1 MIMKYYKRQ
10 LLKILLTFFVCP
22 ILQHGIVNAQQP
34 IADLQDVQE
43 IVAIVNDEVISL
55 YDLKQRTL
63 LLALSSSS
71 GQITQEQE
79 QLLQQQAMSG
89 LIDDKLKL
97 EEAEKYKAIA
107 TETEMATS
115 YRNYARQFN
124 LEPDVLET
132 RLNEAGVAKK
142 TLEAQLGSSMAWQ
155 RVTFGLLEP
164 MANVT
169 DDEVMN
175 YIEKMER
182 DKGKFEF
189 QVSEIFLPIS
199 NNAQREEVKSAAN
212 IMHEQLATG
221 VDFPRVAQQ
230 FSQSSTASV
239 GGDMGWIMDNELPEE
254 VNTEIRLLETGT
266 ITEPIVT
273 EQGVYILKLNNKR
286 RILTLDENDI
296 AVNLRFLFFSKKEF
310 QDDTLGQ
317 LKKSVLEVIQSPNTC
332 EETEIIA
339 TTLNATNTGTTGVV
353 RVGDLPAEM
362 RAEILKLDV
371 GYGTPLSDEDEGYR
385 SFVLCSK
392 DIPQIVLP
400 EYEAVLKDMTSS
412 RLQLIARRHLR
423 DLRRDA
429 IVDYR

>member
-1 MIMKYYKRQ
+1 MITKYYKRQ
-10 LLKILLTFFVCP
+10 LLNILIIFSIYSVF
-22 ILQHGIVNAQQP
+22 QNGIVNAQQST
-34 IADLQDVQE
+34 DNLEDVQE

-63 LLALSSSS
+63 LLALSSGS
-71 GQITQEQE
+71 GQINQEQE

-97 EEAEKYKAIA
+97 EEAEKYEAIA
-107 TETEMATS
+107 SETEMATS

-124 LEPDVLET
+124 MEPDVLET
-132 RLNEAGVAKK
+132 ILNEAGVEKK

-164 MANVT
+164 MVNVT

-189 QVSEIFLPIS
+189 QVSEIFLPIT

-212 IMHEQLATG
+212 IMYEQLTKG
-221 VDFPRVAQQ
+221 IDFPRVAQQ

-239 GGDMGWIMDNELPEE
+239 GGDMGWIMENELPNE

-266 ITEPIVT
+266 ITQPIVT

-296 AVNLRFLFFSKKEF
+296 AVNLRFLFFSKKELCYYF
-310 QDDTLGQ
+310 QFL
-317 LKKSVLEVIQSPNTC
+317 
-332 EETEIIA
+332 A
-339 TTLNATNTGTTGVV
+339 
-353 RVGDLPAEM
+353 
-362 RAEILKLDV
+362 
-371 GYGTPLSDEDEGYR
+371 
-385 SFVLCSK
+385 
-392 DIPQIVLP
+392 
-400 EYEAVLKDMTSS
+400 
-412 RLQLIARRHLR
+412 
-423 DLRRDA
+423 
-429 IVDYR
+429 

>member
-1 MIMKYYKRQ
+1 MITKYYKRQ
-10 LLKILLTFFVCP
+10 LLNILIIFSIYSVF
-22 ILQHGIVNAQQP
+22 QNGIVNAQQST
-34 IADLQDVQE
+34 DNLEDVQE

-63 LLALSSSS
+63 LLALSSGS
-71 GQITQEQE
+71 GQINQEQE

-97 EEAEKYKAIA
+97 EEAEKYEAIA
-107 TETEMATS
+107 SETEMATS

-124 LEPDVLET
+124 MEPDVLET
-132 RLNEAGVAKK
+132 ILNEAGVEKK

-175 YIEKMER
+175 YREKMER

-189 QVSEIFLPIS
+189 QVSEIFLPIT

-212 IMHEQLATG
+212 IMYEQLTTG
-221 VDFPRVAQQ
+221 IDSPRVAQQ

-239 GGDMGWIMDNELPEE
+239 GGDMGWIMENELPNE

-266 ITEPIVT
+266 ITQPIVT

-296 AVNLRFLFFSKKEF
+296 AVNLRFLFFSKEEF
-310 QDDTLGQ
+310 QNDALKQ
-317 LKKSVLEVIQSPNTC
+317 LKKSVLEVVQSSNTC
-332 EETEIIA
+332 EEIEIIA
-339 TTLNATNTGTTGVV
+339 TTLNATNTGMTDVI
-353 RVGDLPAEM
+353 RVGNLPAEI

-371 GYGTPLSDEDEGYR
+371 GYGTPLIDEDKGYR
-385 SFVLCSK
+385 SYVLCSK
-392 DIPQIVLP
+392 DIPQIILP
-400 EYEAVLKDMTSS
+400 EYEAVLEDMTSS
-412 RLQLIARRHLR
+412 RLQIIARRHLR

-429 IVDYR
+429 IIDYR

>member
-1 MIMKYYKRQ
+1 MI
-10 LLKILLTFFVCP
+10 FFIYSVF
-22 ILQHGIVNAQQP
+22 QNGSVNAQQS
-34 IADLQDVQE
+34 IDNLEDVQE

-63 LLALSSSS
+63 LLALSSGS
-71 GQITQEQE
+71 GQINQEQE

-97 EEAEKYKAIA
+97 EEAEKYEAIA
-107 TETEMATS
+107 SETEMATS

-124 LEPDVLET
+124 MEPDVLET
-132 RLNEAGVAKK
+132 ILNEAGVEKK

-164 MANVT
+164 MVNVT

-189 QVSEIFLPIS
+189 QVSEIFLPIT

-212 IMHEQLATG
+212 IMYEQLTTG
-221 VDFPRVAQQ
+221 IDFPRVAQQ

-239 GGDMGWIMDNELPEE
+239 GGDMGWIMENELPDE

-266 ITEPIVT
+266 ITQPIVT

-296 AVNLRFLFFSKKEF
+296 AVNLRFLFFSKEEF
-310 QDDTLGQ
+310 QNDALKQ
-317 LKKSVLEVIQSPNTC
+317 LKKSVLEVVQSSNTC
-332 EETEIIA
+332 EEIEIIA
-339 TTLNATNTGTTGVV
+339 TTLNATNTGTTGVI
-353 RVGDLPAEM
+353 RVGNLPAEI
-362 RAEILKLDV
+362 RTEILKLDV
-371 GYGTPLSDEDEGYR
+371 GYGTPLSDEDKGYR
-385 SFVLCSK
+385 SYVLCSK
-392 DIPQIVLP
+392 DIPQIILP
-400 EYEAVLKDMTSS
+400 EYEAVLEDMTSS
-412 RLQLIARRHLR
+412 RLQIIARRHLR

-429 IVDYR
+429 IIDYR

>member
-1 MIMKYYKRQ
+1 MITKYYKRQ
-10 LLKILLTFFVCP
+10 LLNILVIFSIYSVFQNGT
-22 ILQHGIVNAQQP
+22 VNAQQST
-34 IADLQDVQE
+34 DNLEDVQE

-63 LLALSSSS
+63 LLALSSGT
-71 GQITQEQE
+71 GQINQEQE

-107 TETEMATS
+107 SETEMATS

-124 LEPDVLET
+124 MEPDVLET
-132 RLNEAGVAKK
+132 LLNEAGIEKK

-189 QVSEIFLPIS
+189 QVSEIFLPVT

-212 IMHEQLATG
+212 IMYEQLTTG
-221 VDFPRVAQQ
+221 IDFPRVAQQ

-239 GGDMGWIMDNELPEE
+239 GGDMGWIMENELPNE

-266 ITEPIVT
+266 ITQPIVT

-296 AVNLRFLFFSKKEF
+296 AVNLRFLFFSKEEF
-310 QDDTLGQ
+310 QNDTLKQ
-317 LKKSVLEVIQSPNTC
+317 LKKSVLEVVQSSKTC
-332 EETEIIA
+332 EEIEIIA
-339 TTLNATNTGTTGVV
+339 TTLKATNTGTTGVI
-353 RVGDLPAEM
+353 RVGNLPAEI
-362 RAEILKLDV
+362 RAGILKLDV

-385 SFVLCSK
+385 SYVLCSK
-392 DIPQIVLP
+392 DIPQIILP
-400 EYEAVLKDMTSS
+400 EYEAVLEDMTSS
-412 RLQLIARRHLR
+412 RLQIIARRHLR

-429 IVDYR
+429 IIDYR

>member
-317 LKKSVLEVIQSPNTC
+317 LKKSV
-332 EETEIIA
+332 
-339 TTLNATNTGTTGVV
+339 
-353 RVGDLPAEM
+353 
-362 RAEILKLDV
+362 
-371 GYGTPLSDEDEGYR
+371 
-385 SFVLCSK
+385 
-392 DIPQIVLP
+392 
-400 EYEAVLKDMTSS
+400 
-412 RLQLIARRHLR
+412 
-423 DLRRDA
+423 
-429 IVDYR
+429 

>member
-317 LKKSVLEVIQSPNTC
+317 LKKSVLEVIQSSNTC

-339 TTLNATNTGTTGVV
+339 TTLNATNTGTTGVI

-371 GYGTPLSDEDEGYR
+371 GYGTPLSAEDEGYR